1 MALGK
6 MKTPIDIIE
15 TVHKKDAAGFAVAE
29 DTIVASVRAYREDRY
44 GNKSW
49 ANRAAF
55 STATVLFRFRVI
67 PNVKVVSSYYIACLG
82 ERFKILSAE
91 DVRGRGMYVEV
102 LAEHIEP
109 TKG

>member
-1 MALGK
+1 MSFGK
-6 MKTPIDIIE
+6 MNNFIDIIQ
-15 TVHKKDAAGFAVAE
+15 TVHKKDAAGFAISE
-29 DTIVASVRAYREDRY
+29 DVVLASVRAYREDRY

-67 PNVKVVSSYYIACLG
+67 PGVKIVSSYYIACSG
-82 ERFKILSAE
+82 ERFKILHAE
-91 DVRGRGMYVEV
+91 DVRGRGMYIEV